1 MPRQM
6 CGPKKWRSA
15 AVDLVFAG
23 KVSRVAETNLL
34 RPRLFANGLGA
45 ASRHLADVERFT
57 LGIQPILEG
66 DELFNL

>member
-1 MPRQM
+1 M

-15 AVDLVFAG
+15 AVDLVFAEE
-23 KVSRVAETNLL
+23 VSRV
-34 RPRLFANGLGA
+34 RPNENAAPGFSPRAGA
-45 ASRHLADVERFT
+45 ASRYLADVEGFP